1 MSESLYDF
9 CRKYDR
15 QYLLEEWDSEKN
27 LPLMPDGVTH
37 GSHTMAW
44 WRCGCGHSWQAP
56 VYTRAAG
63 SGCPYCAGK
72 KLGQSN
78 DFASLYPDLAVQWD
92 TRKNA
97 PRKPSE
103 FPAGSH
109 HLAWWV
115 CEKGHSWRAQINSR
129 VSGGCGCPVCAGRLV
144 QTGENDLASQFP
156 RLVKEWDIEKNGALT
171 PEKVTAKTSR
181 KVWWR
186 CSLGHRWQ
194 AAVASRT
201 VSGSRLPGLC
211 READSAGVQR
221 FGFSIPRTGKGV
233 GYGEKRFPDPGFR
246 LRLQQPEGMVA
257 LRKEPQLSGGHRH
270 PHNAR
275 QRLPLLCQQE
285 SSARLQ

>member
-15 QYLLEEWDSEKN
+15 QYLLEEWDGEKN
-27 LPLMPDGVTH
+27 LPLTPDGVTH
-37 GSHTMAW
+37 GSHTMVW
-44 WRCGCGHSWQAP
+44 WRCGSGHSWQAL
-56 VYTRAAG
+56 VYTRTAG

-144 QTGENDLASQFP
+144 QPGENDLASQFP
-156 RLVKEWDIEKNGALT
+156 RLVKEWDIEKRSRLKRAARFGGGALWDT
-171 PEKVTAKTSR
+171 DGRPPSR
-181 KVWWR
+181 PGRSPVP
-186 CSLGHRWQ
+186 
-194 AAVASRT
+194 VARS
-201 VSGSRLPGLC
+201 VPGSRFC
-211 READSAGVQR
+211 RGSTIWLLNTQNWQR
-221 FGFSIPRTGKGV
+221 
-233 GYGEKRFPDPGFR
+233 
-246 LRLQQPEGMVA
+246 
-257 LRKEPQLSGGHRH
+257 SGIRRETV
-270 PHNAR
+270 P
-275 QRLPLLCQQE
+275 
-285 SSARLQ
+285 

>member
-1 MSESLYDF
+1 MLFRSLT
-9 CRKYDR
+9 
-15 QYLLEEWDSEKN
+15 
-27 LPLMPDGVTH
+27 PDGVTH

-44 WRCGCGHSWQAP
+44 WRCGSGHSWQAL
-56 VYTRAAG
+56 VYTRTAG

-72 KLGQSN
+72 KLGQNN

-171 PEKVTAKTSR
+171 PEKVTAKTSQIGR
-181 KVWWR
+181 AHV
-186 CSLGHRWQ
+186 
-194 AAVASRT
+194 
-201 VSGSRLPGLC
+201 
-211 READSAGVQR
+211 
-221 FGFSIPRTGKGV
+221 
-233 GYGEKRFPDPGFR
+233 
-246 LRLQQPEGMVA
+246 
-257 LRKEPQLSGGHRH
+257 
-270 PHNAR
+270 
-275 QRLPLLCQQE
+275 
-285 SSARLQ
+285 